1 MYNTEVKTITKSLP
15 LLRWN
20 TCKSLIFS
28 YSAYFSRIFRKN
40 KDNVAFFGLLS
51 SDTSKR
57 KIEAFKAYLTVGSNA
72 APRLSLNFGDD
83 NVTTGINTITNGE
96 QKADIIYDLSG
107 RRVMNIQRAG
117 IYIVNGQKRLIK

>member
-1 MYNTEVKTITKSLP
+1 MHIAEVVTIAKSLP
-15 LLRWN
+15 LLRLN
-20 TCKSLIFS
+20 TYKSLILS
-28 YSAYFSRIFRKN
+28 YSADYRRIFTKN

-51 SDTSKR
+51 SNTSLR
-57 KIEAFKAYLTVGSNA
+57 KIEAFKAYLTVESNA

-83 NVTTGINTITNGE
+83 NVTTGINTITNEE

-107 RRVMNIQRAG
+107 RRVMNVQRAG

>member
-1 MYNTEVKTITKSLP
+1 MRRNTH
-15 LLRWN
+15 
-20 TCKSLIFS
+20 KSLILS
-28 YSAYFSRIFRKN
+28 YSEDFGRIFAKN

-107 RRVMNIQRAG
+107 RRVMNVQRAG